1 MTESTYGSTYHEL
14 ARIFTANTC
23 RPSRAVELN
32 GLAMRWR
39 EPILSEQELRDSL
52 RSAVV
57 DEPPMTF
64 DLDELMVTAERLARR
79 RRIFAV
85 VGEGPT
91 VDIDQT

>member
-1 MTESTYGSTYHEL
+1 M
-14 ARIFTANTC
+14 
-23 RPSRAVELN
+23 
-32 GLAMRWR
+32 
-39 EPILSEQELRDSL
+39 SEQELRDSL